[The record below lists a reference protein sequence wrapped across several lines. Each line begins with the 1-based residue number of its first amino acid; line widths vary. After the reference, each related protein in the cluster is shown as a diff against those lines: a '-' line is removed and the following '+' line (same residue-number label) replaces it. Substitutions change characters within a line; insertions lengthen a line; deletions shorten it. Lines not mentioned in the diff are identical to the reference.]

1 MKKNYLLSFLSVII
15 IHCIFLVFWLIG
27 TKFDATLISTYI
39 SLLEIII
46 DIFLPIGILIF
57 LFIKHFDKR
66 WIIPGILFSL
76 FLGILGTFMDYF
88 NWGVSTKLFFHPDFE
103 TILIFQGILEINCIS
118 ILILGIVLQIILLI
132 KNRKIK

>member
-1 MKKNYLLSFLSVII
+1 MKKNYLISFLAVFIV
-15 IHCIFLVFWLIG
+15 HCILLILWLIT
-27 TKFDATLISTYI
+27 TKINAIMFRTNVTFIET
-39 SLLEIII
+39 II
-46 DIFLPIGILIF
+46 DILLPLGILVF
-57 LFIKHFDKR
+57 LFIKKLKNKCFVLEL
-66 WIIPGILFSL
+66 ILSF
-76 FLGILGTFMDYF
+76 GTFFHYF